1 MSDIRNPVLNA
12 FHDQA
17 LRAHRLGGALNVDKR
32 GGFTVDGKNWF
43 GRKALWIKQRL
54 FPQKMRRQ
62 NMRVL
67 NALAGA
73 VQKQIGMREAGQ
85 YLKSQFG
92 EVAHHP
98 KETGALADRLA
109 GAVKRLAQDADQE
122 NPASVSARAKAHA
135 DKNFDDFLRPER
147 KANLYRRH
155 LRPPPVPEK
164 QKSGTESA
172 ARHDYVNL
180 EKSGGSGR
188 GGRGGGADDPFPNMI
203 PEKPLANPKTVRGD
217 KSQVGE
223 DRLEIKTPKES
234 MATKGED
241 SDYVNIPEKPYVNFP
256 GVMRAAK
263 PSEVGVEE
271 EHIYEEIPERPPQ
284 DPKAKDLY
292 DSPKGGWTPPVS
304 TTRASRA
311 VEAPRVSSRMESLLT
326 ALGAEKDAIRGNL
339 TALQPRYSD
348 FIISLAQRPD
358 IAREKGAYLN
368 AAGNFRRPFME
379 AALVAML
386 KEEKVIESLPNSAD
400 IRLADPQDMAWL
412 QERYRNLPPRS
423 RLSPPLEQLRA

>member
-43 GRKALWIKQRL
+43 GRKVLWIKQRL

-188 GGRGGGADDPFPNMI
+188 GGGRGGGADDPFPNMI

-271 EHIYEEIPERPPQ
+271 EHIYEEIPEKPPQ

-304 TTRASRA
+304 TTPRLQSGGS
-311 VEAPRVSSRMESLLT
+311 APRLKQDGKPSD
-326 ALGAEKDAIRGNL
+326 GAGRGK
-339 TALQPRYSD
+339 TRDPRQSD
-348 FIISLAQRPD
+348 RP
-358 IAREKGAYLN
+358 A
-368 AAGNFRRPFME
+368 
-379 AALVAML
+379 AAL
-386 KEEKVIESLPNSAD
+386 
-400 IRLADPQDMAWL
+400 
-412 QERYRNLPPRS
+412 
-423 RLSPPLEQLRA
+423 